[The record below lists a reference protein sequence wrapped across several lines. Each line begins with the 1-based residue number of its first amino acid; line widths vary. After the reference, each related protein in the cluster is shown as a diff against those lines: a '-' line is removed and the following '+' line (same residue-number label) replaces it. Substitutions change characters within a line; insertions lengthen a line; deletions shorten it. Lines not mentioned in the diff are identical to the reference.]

1 MLKDNYKE
9 KLLSAQIRQQV
20 WSKGTI
26 ELKEMQKPTIQ
37 ERKRLVYTK
46 LSTANKKTLVSRSV
60 KLEMTLSSIREAGKF
75 VLAVSKQIF

>member
-1 MLKDNYKE
+1 
-9 KLLSAQIRQQV
+9 
-20 WSKGTI
+20 
-26 ELKEMQKPTIQ
+26 MQKPTIQ